1 MKGIVI
7 KRIFSLI
14 LLLSIVGCKTT
25 QLPEVSTKLE
35 PVFKEQEK
43 LYKDQKVWKYVQ
55 WDYKYDRKVV
65 DSIFTQYNLHD
76 SEEFY
81 IITST
86 DELLNYSLEIKS
98 IDKNKHL
105 KFYKHRKS
113 LINTDVNLRYN
124 TIFKELVGGDFIK
137 FVNSKTQEELTDC
150 GKKSGII
157 NSTMV
162 LFTHYDKGNI
172 TVKRF
177 ETCDYA
183 EYFNLERP
191 KEEDWE

>member
-1 MKGIVI
+1 M
-7 KRIFSLI
+7 
-14 LLLSIVGCKTT
+14 
-25 QLPEVSTKLE
+25 
-35 PVFKEQEK
+35 
-43 LYKDQKVWKYVQ
+43 Q

-65 DSIFTQYNLHD
+65 DSVFTQYDLND

-86 DELLNYSLEIKS
+86 DEILNYSLEIKS

-105 KFYKHRKS
+105 KFYKYKKS
-113 LINTDVNLRYN
+113 LINTDVNLSYN
-124 TIFKELVGGDFIK
+124 TDFKWLVGGDFIK

-150 GKKSGII
+150 GRKSGII

-162 LFTHYDKGNI
+162 LFTHYNKGDI

-177 ETCDYA
+177 VSCDYA

-191 KEEDWE
+191 DNTD